1 MHLTF
6 KFVCLLSNL
15 LKNKLM
21 GTLLF
26 IGGAIATVA
35 LIIHADHKKHPNGYQ
50 GDDSTSNNPFS
61 EWEEKQPYNP

>member
-1 MHLTF
+1 
-6 KFVCLLSNL
+6 
-15 LKNKLM
+15 M

-35 LIIHADHKKHPNGYQ
+35 LIIHADRKKHPNGYQ
-50 GDDSTSNNPFS
+50 GEDSTSNNPFS